1 MSDRVREAAT
11 AIVAVAL
18 RGGASL
24 NGNDESNLQGE
35 NSRSSDSLLSETFF
49 YAGNVNFDK

>member
-35 NSRSSDSLLSETFF
+35 NSRSSDSLLSETLF